1 MVILRA
7 TTQLKLRQSPGY
19 AGPTLGYL
27 RPETLVYAVGGFAE
41 ADGLTWLN
49 VAGPCEDGA
58 WYAGWCAGGQ
68 DGQVYLAGYE
78 LPGLNIDFP
87 LAYPI
92 PITQLFGEN
101 PAIYAKLNYAGHNG
115 LDFGCAVGTPVI
127 AVDAGAVTHARND
140 PSGYGNYV
148 RIDHAWGVTLYAH
161 LNRLQVSEGGWVG
174 RGTTIGL
181 SGNTGM
187 STGAHLHFELRMF
200 PTNDGNGFGG
210 RIDPL
215 PFLPKDKLLLPSY
228 MPDALRGLLG
238 KP

>member
-19 AGPTLGYL
+19 NGPTLGYL
-27 RPETLVYAVGGFAE
+27 RPDTLVYAVGGFAE

-49 VAGPCEDGA
+49 VAGPCEDGT

-78 LPGLNIDFP
+78 LPGFNLDFP

-101 PAIYAKLNYAGHNG
+101 PDIYMRFKLMGHNG
-115 LDFGCAVGTPVI
+115 LDFGCPVGVPVVAI
-127 AVDAGAVTHARND
+127 DAGQATHVRND

-148 RIDHAWGVTLYAH
+148 RIDHTWGVSLYAH
-161 LNRLQVSEGGWVG
+161 MERFAISEGEWVR
-174 RGTTIGL
+174 RGMGIGT
-181 SGNTGM
+181 SGNSGG
-187 STGAHLHFELRMF
+187 STGPHLHFEMRIF
-200 PTNDGNGFGG
+200 PANENNGFGG

-215 PFLPKDKLLLPSY
+215 SFLPADRLLIPDYVPSS
-228 MPDALRGLLG
+228 LRSLFVGQ
-238 KP
+238 